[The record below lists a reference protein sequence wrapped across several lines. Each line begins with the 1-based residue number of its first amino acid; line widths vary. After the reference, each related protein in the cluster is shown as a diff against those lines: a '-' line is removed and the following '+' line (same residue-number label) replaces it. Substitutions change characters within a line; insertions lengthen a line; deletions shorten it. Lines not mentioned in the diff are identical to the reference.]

1 MVLRTAIALAQS
13 ESERID
19 EVSASFDALLSNMT
33 TIEESFQHNISTV
46 NQMQGT
52 LSNMIQRL
60 TDRSDELETL
70 TFKTDSQGNRSL
82 SVTSE
87 DVRTGM
93 QSLQTMTDALSERMK
108 TMIQVKSEREAHL
121 VCIHRIV
128 TTF

>member
-108 TMIQVKSEREAHL
+108 TMIRVKSEREAHL

-128 TTF
+128 TTC